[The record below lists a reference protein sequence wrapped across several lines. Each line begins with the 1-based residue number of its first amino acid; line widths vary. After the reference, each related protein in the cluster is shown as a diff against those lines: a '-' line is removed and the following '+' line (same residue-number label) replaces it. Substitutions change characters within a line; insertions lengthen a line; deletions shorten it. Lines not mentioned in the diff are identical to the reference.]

1 MQKHKEVLLTC
12 LVEVAVFTDLDV
24 ALWELLAA
32 GSEHNASPHKITTTQ
47 TVKILWQII
56 FPRNINYSTL

>member
-24 ALWELLAA
+24 ELLAA